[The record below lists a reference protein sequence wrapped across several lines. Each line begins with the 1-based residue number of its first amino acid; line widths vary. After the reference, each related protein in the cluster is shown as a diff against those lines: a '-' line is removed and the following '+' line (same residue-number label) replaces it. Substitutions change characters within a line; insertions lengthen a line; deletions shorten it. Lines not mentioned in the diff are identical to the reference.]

1 MNMENIICI
10 DLKMFN
16 HIKLKELCDIH
27 GFNYD
32 TLLNNKYEGFAK
44 LWIRKEDNMIVAF
57 TTKKSDTVQYT
68 DMFSNDLLKINPIS
82 LQKQPKNL
90 DLDSILEKISAY
102 GIDSLKPDEKDFLNN
117 LK

>member
-1 MNMENIICI
+1 MENIICI

-32 TLLNNKYEGFAK
+32 TIINNKYEGFSK

-68 DMFSNDLLKINPIS
+68 DMFSNDLLKISPIA